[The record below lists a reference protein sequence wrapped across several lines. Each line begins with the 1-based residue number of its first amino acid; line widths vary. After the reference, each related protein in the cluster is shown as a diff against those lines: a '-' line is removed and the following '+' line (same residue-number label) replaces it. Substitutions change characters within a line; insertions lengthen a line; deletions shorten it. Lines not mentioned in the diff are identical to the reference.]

1 MLASRV
7 LIGLLLILVGP
18 VHGEGIGVAP
28 PLAETTAA
36 WFEVRSW
43 LNEGGPPERD
53 RSDARISI
61 PESDRAV
68 VVLRLNGRT
77 VGVGTSLDAGPLALH
92 DATTAAIRDAFAD
105 RVLQPFTSEER
116 RRALARLQLEIE
128 IAGKRRPLVGAT
140 LAAAAS
146 RIRPGLDGMAVR
158 RRQDVAMAFPGR
170 MLSTGTAN
178 AQPTTIIRLLR
189 ELGLPPKDLPELRRI
204 DSVQLETFESVRIGQ
219 DSPDASPRERR
230 RSGEIVPRRPLDR
243 DLVSNLSRDLDERLR
258 RWRPTAPADG
268 GSKDAAKTMWLGDFS
283 PVSDRYQ
290 PLEASPT
297 ESMVAYWASAEE
309 LGAAIPGPVD
319 VDTPSAELVDLA
331 LLASSRAGR
340 SDRATEWSV
349 LCEAWTPQPEVVP
362 LARRA
367 AALALADAELVGDEE
382 VARAHESAWSEVDDV
397 TDVVAGF
404 DWLAL
409 LELGRTR
416 RGLPRSPRLD
426 SLRAVQDALL
436 LRQVETDGD
445 DDGGIPLSEGVGVSP
460 DARSIR
466 VLLGMAALSEIADED
481 DARRDRTRR
490 GLEGLIRFVRQL
502 MLDPSE
508 ASELRGGRTGVGG
521 VQHSLSDRE
530 QSLAATATT
539 RVAIDL
545 LEPSDPTGSAQRNQ
559 DGL

>member
-1 MLASRV
+1 MPVPLV
-7 LIGLLLILVGP
+7 LIGLLLLVVGP
-18 VHGEGIGVAP
+18 VHGARLNAAP

-53 RSDARISI
+53 RPEARISI

-77 VGVGTSLDAGPLALH
+77 VGVGTSPDAGPLALH
-92 DATTAAIRDAFAD
+92 DATAAAIKDAFAD
-105 RVLQPFTSEER
+105 RVLQPLTSEER

-146 RIRPGLDGMAVR
+146 RIRPGLDGIAVR

-204 DSVQLETFESVRIGQ
+204 DAVQLETFESVRIGQ
-219 DSPDASPRERR
+219 DSPDASPKERR

-243 DLVSNLSRDLDERLR
+243 DLVSNLTRDLDGRLR
-258 RWRPTAPADG
+258 RWRPTAPVEDDSEFAT
-268 GSKDAAKTMWLGDFS
+268 KTMWLGDFS
-283 PVSDRYQ
+283 PVSDRHQ

-297 ESMVAYWASAEE
+297 ESMVAYWASAET
-309 LGAAIPGPVD
+309 LGAAIPGPID
-319 VDTPSAELVDLA
+319 VDAPSAELVDLA
-331 LLASSRAGR
+331 LLASSRADR
-340 SDRATEWSV
+340 SDREAEWFA
-349 LCEAWTPQPEVVP
+349 LCDAWTPDSEVVP

-367 AALALADAELVGDEE
+367 AALALADPELIKDEQ
-382 VARAHESAWSEVDDV
+382 VAHAHESAWKEVDDV
-397 TDVVAGF
+397 TDVVAAF

-416 RGLPRSPRLD
+416 RGMPGSPRLD

-445 DDGGIPLSEGVGVSP
+445 DDGGIPLSEGIGVSP

-466 VLLGMAALSEIADED
+466 VLLGMAALAAIADED
-481 DARRDRTRR
+481 DARRNRTRR
-490 GLEGLIRFVRQL
+490 GLEGLIRFARQL
-502 MLDPSE
+502 MLDTSE
-508 ASELRGGRTGVGG
+508 ASELRGGRTGVDG
-521 VQHSLSDRE
+521 VQRSLSDRE

-545 LEPSDPTGSAQRNQ
+545 LEPPAPTGSPQRNE
-559 DGL
+559 DGP